1 MRVAALFSGGKDSTL
16 AARLTEEDGH
26 QVPILVTMR
35 SGNPDSYMFHTV
47 NVDAAGLQ
55 AEAWGKQWVQAWTA
69 GEKEKE
75 LDDLKATL
83 EGLPIEG
90 VVSGA
95 IASSYQRD
103 RVERICGELE
113 LTHLSPLWG
122 RGREEL
128 LRLVLNKGM
137 KIIFTAVAARG
148 LDESWL
154 GRRLNESALKDLL
167 ALSRDYGVDP
177 CGEGG
182 EYESMVLD
190 APWFS
195 KEIVVSKAD
204 KTWDGVSGRYVIME
218 ARLHGKQSG
227 S

>member
-1 MRVAALFSGGKDSTL
+1 MAVLFSGGKDSTL
-16 AARLTEEDGH
+16 AARLAEEDGY
-26 QVPILVTMR
+26 QVPYLVTMK

-47 NVDAAGLQ
+47 NVDVAGLQ
-55 AEAWGKQWVQAWTA
+55 AEAWGKQWVQTWTA

-103 RVERICGELE
+103 RVERICDELG

-204 KTWDGVSGRYVIME
+204 KTWDGVSGRYIIME
-218 ARLHGKQSG
+218 ARLHGKWSG